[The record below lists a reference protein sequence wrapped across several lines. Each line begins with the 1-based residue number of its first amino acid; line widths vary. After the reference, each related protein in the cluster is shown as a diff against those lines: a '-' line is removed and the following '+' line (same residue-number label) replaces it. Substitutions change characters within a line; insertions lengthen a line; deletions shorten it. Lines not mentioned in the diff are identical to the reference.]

1 MNRRKGDLMMAV
13 LGVILLTIGILA
25 VRGRLMKLAFHR
37 GGRDRSRQSGKR
49 PPDRDNASSQ

>member
-1 MNRRKGDLMMAV
+1 MMAV

-49 PPDRDNASSQ
+49 LPDRDNASSQ